1 MSAVDRFDHS
11 DYTHVIE
18 SKAGSKMTL
27 GYFTEIQ
34 LSEWLKLYS
43 KSQRYTLEVVD
54 GDEYTLTR
62 DSTTRK
68 GLRFH
73 VYPKAKHLCSCIL

>member
-1 MSAVDRFDHS
+1 MHTLERFDHS
-11 DYTHVIE
+11 DYSHVIE
-18 SKAGSKMTL
+18 SKSANKMTL

-34 LSEWLKLYS
+34 LSEWIKTYK
-43 KSQRYTLEVVD
+43 KSNRYTLETVD

-68 GLRFH
+68 GLQFH
-73 VYPKAKHLCSCIL
+73 VYPKGKYLCSGIL